1 MEAACGFCGG
11 AAGAAGDGDGDG
23 DGDGGRVSNVGR

>member
-1 MEAACGFCGG
+1 MEAACGFCG
-11 AAGAAGDGDGDG
+11 GAAGDGDGDG

>member
-11 AAGAAGDGDGDG
+11 ADGDGGRVGVG
-23 DGDGGRVSNVGR
+23 DGDGGRLLNVGR